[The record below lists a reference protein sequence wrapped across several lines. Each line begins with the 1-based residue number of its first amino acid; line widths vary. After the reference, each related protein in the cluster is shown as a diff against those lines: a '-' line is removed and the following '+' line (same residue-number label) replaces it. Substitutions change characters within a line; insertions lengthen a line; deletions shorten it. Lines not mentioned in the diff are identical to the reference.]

1 MKYYQQP
8 LLNFKNKNSTIEEQE
23 LWNKQELKPW
33 AKKQLSIV
41 GIMSFVQ
48 LFMIGLM
55 FLSFLGINNLFADE
69 MVHQFK
75 NPSFSGIG
83 TSAHYLTIENQ
94 EFNRKMS
101 IKEEIKALQE
111 QIKRDK
117 ENTTLARFI
126 RNLESRIYAQLSRQ
140 LVEHLFG
147 ETPSD
152 SGTLTLEG
160 NTIDYSVEDGIITL
174 KITDSDGNETIISL
188 PIGSFTF

>member
-1 MKYYQQP
+1 MTKGKIDKIENVHPMTQI
-8 LLNFKNKNSTIEEQE
+8 TI
-23 LWNKQELKPW
+23 
-33 AKKQLSIV
+33 ASIIQV
-41 GIMSFVQ
+41 TMF
-48 LFMIGLM
+48 GLM
-55 FLSFLGINNLFADE
+55 FLVFWMNSKLFADE

-101 IKEEIKALQE
+101 IKEELKALQE

-140 LVEHLFG
+140 LVENLFG